1 MHGATINKNTSAP
14 GPAGS
19 IVRSA
24 HVSPQPIRP
33 GRLAWLSA
41 VILGLVPLAAI
52 SAAECAI
59 DSSHIDRGERKQFY
73 ICSRDITSDYKLGGL
88 AEANIAVAYDQF
100 IRRCAVGDNRRG
112 IFFWLEAGADATS
125 ATISVTDANSD
136 EPLCEPLSLTVPNR
150 VRLGP
155 ATLTASKDASSTV
168 HLLQVEA
175 APGQDLMQSCANGIV
190 FPAWGRQPSRW
201 PTLTLVSPS
210 DMDHTPRPFRNH
222 KQPIS
227 CKKSSIQALVN
238 VSGQQRDPAKVV
250 ISDVRLAS
258 GDVAEGVSYVRLP
271 EPSWAQTMADEDAKS
286 VDVNGIR
293 TRYWDK
299 GSGPALLLLHGG
311 QPTGKAGGALTW
323 VRNFDGLAEN
333 FHVYAIDRVGQGLTD
348 NLPNEDDYK
357 RYYEHVVDHAW
368 GFVDAVGI
376 ERVGLVGHSQGG
388 WPVSRMALDHP
399 DRVYC
404 VVNVDSVLAPGNE
417 EALHT
422 ARYYMN
428 TIQFHPSGGE
438 TVESIRRTRE
448 FQSYTLNNLTAAGAE
463 RGYAL
468 SQLPK
473 LEEATVIMT
482 KMQMNPRHPDARAL
496 FEQAREDISA
506 GMLKVPSLVIWG
518 YNDPSSPVSAGF
530 LLFDVI
536 NPATRVS
543 EMHVFN
549 SSGHASHIEH
559 PEEFNSVVG
568 EFCARF

>member
-1 MHGATINKNTSAP
+1 
-14 GPAGS
+14 
-19 IVRSA
+19 
-24 HVSPQPIRP
+24 
-33 GRLAWLSA
+33 
-41 VILGLVPLAAI
+41 
-52 SAAECAI
+52 
-59 DSSHIDRGERKQFY
+59 
-73 ICSRDITSDYKLGGL
+73 
-88 AEANIAVAYDQF
+88 
-100 IRRCAVGDNRRG
+100 
-112 IFFWLEAGADATS
+112 
-125 ATISVTDANSD
+125 
-136 EPLCEPLSLTVPNR
+136 
-150 VRLGP
+150 
-155 ATLTASKDASSTV
+155 
-168 HLLQVEA
+168 
-175 APGQDLMQSCANGIV
+175 
-190 FPAWGRQPSRW
+190 
-201 PTLTLVSPS
+201 
-210 DMDHTPRPFRNH
+210 
-222 KQPIS
+222 
-227 CKKSSIQALVN
+227 
-238 VSGQQRDPAKVV
+238 
-250 ISDVRLAS
+250 
-258 GDVAEGVSYVRLP
+258 
-271 EPSWAQTMADEDAKS
+271 
-286 VDVNGIR
+286 
-293 TRYWDK
+293 
-299 GSGPALLLLHGG
+299 
-311 QPTGKAGGALTW
+311 
-323 VRNFDGLAEN
+323 
-333 FHVYAIDRVGQGLTD
+333 
-348 NLPNEDDYK
+348 
-357 RYYEHVVDHAW
+357 
-368 GFVDAVGI
+368 
-376 ERVGLVGHSQGG
+376 
-388 WPVSRMALDHP
+388 MALDHP

-549 SSGHASHIEH
+549 SSGHASHVEH

>member
-1 MHGATINKNTSAP
+1 MHGATTNNKISAAA
-14 GPAGS
+14 PASS

-24 HVSPQPIRP
+24 KFRPQPIHPR
-33 GRLAWLSA
+33 RIACLSA

-59 DSSHIDRGERKQFY
+59 DSSNIDRGERKQFY
-73 ICSRDITSDYKLGGL
+73 ICSRDITTDYTLGGL
-88 AEANIAVAYDQF
+88 AEAGITVSYDQF

-112 IFFWLEAGADATS
+112 IFFWLEAGTDATS
-125 ATISVTDANSD
+125 ATISVTDVNTGQ
-136 EPLCEPLSLTVPNR
+136 PLCDPLPLTVPDR
-150 VRLGP
+150 APLGP
-155 ATLTASKDASSTV
+155 AALMPSKDASSDI
-168 HLLQVEA
+168 HLLKIEA
-175 APGQDLMQSCANGIV
+175 APGQDLTQACANGID

-201 PTLTLVSPS
+201 PTLTLVSAS
-210 DMDHTPRPFRNH
+210 DMAQLPRPFRNQ
-222 KQPIS
+222 KQPLS
-227 CKKSSIQALVN
+227 CKESSIQALVH
-238 VSGQQRDPAKVV
+238 VTGQQRDPAKVL
-250 ISDVRLAS
+250 ISGVRLAS
-258 GDVAEGVSYVRLP
+258 GDAAQGVGYVELP
-271 EPSWAQTMADEDAKS
+271 GPSWADAMADEEAKFI
-286 VDVNGIR
+286 DVNGIR

-333 FHVYAIDRVGQGLTD
+333 FHVYAIDRIGQGLTD
-348 NLPNEDDYK
+348 NLPNEGDYK
-357 RYYEHVVDHAW
+357 RYYDHVVDHAW
-368 GFVDAVGI
+368 GFVNAVGI
-376 ERVGLVGHSQGG
+376 DRVGLVGHSQGG
-388 WPVSRMALDHP
+388 WPVTRLALDHP

-404 VVNVDSVLAPGNE
+404 VVNVDSVVAPGSE

-428 TIQFHPSGGE
+428 TIQFHPPGGE

-448 FQSYTLNNLTAAGAE
+448 FQSYTLNNITTAGAE

-473 LEEATVIMT
+473 LEEATVIMNE
-482 KMQMNPRHPDARAL
+482 MQMNPRHPDARAL

-506 GMLKVPSLVIWG
+506 GMLTVPSLVIWG

-536 NPATRVS
+536 NPATPVS
-543 EMHVFN
+543 EMHLFN
-549 SSGHASHIEH
+549 SSGHSSHIEH
-559 PEEFNSVVG
+559 PEEYNRVVG
-568 EFCARF
+568 EFCGRY